1 MDASNCLGI
10 HCFAE
15 AHACIDL
22 QKKAK
27 DYALQYV
34 VPRFIYFQSNIL
46 THYYLKIKRSL
57 CSGVGLKKKSVLLVI
72 VIN

>member
-34 VPRFIYFQSNIL
+34 VPLFIYIFKVIHLLIIIS
-46 THYYLKIKRSL
+46 R
-57 CSGVGLKKKSVLLVI
+57 LKKFVS
-72 VIN
+72 